1 MNLRAFTLIEVL
13 CVAVI
18 IASLTA
24 ILTPVISSA
33 KMSAKRTSSLSRM
46 QQIYAG
52 LMIYQADYD
61 GAGYGSASKMGL
73 PPMIRLL
80 ETLGAACPSVPV
92 ELWMSPCGYHE
103 EGPRGFWSYSYHADD
118 DTYWS
123 QFAEKHEGRTPLLS
137 DLPCSDVPAIEDS
150 PLVTKSVPF
159 LNLDGQARIAR
170 GIGIAIDLEF
180 FVQ

>member
-18 IASLTA
+18 IATLTA
-24 ILTPVISSA
+24 ILMPVFSSA

-61 GAGYGSASKMGL
+61 GAGYGSAAKMGL
-73 PPMIRLL
+73 PSMIRLL

-92 ELWMSPCGYHE
+92 ELWMSPCGYHAD
-103 EGPRGFWSYSYHADD
+103 GPTGFWSYSYHADD
-118 DTYWS
+118 EGWGH
-123 QFAEKHEGRTPLLS
+123 FAEKYEGRTPLLS
-137 DLPCSDVPAIEDS
+137 DLPCSDVPAEGDS
-150 PLVTKSVPF
+150 DLVTKSVPF
-159 LNLDGQARIAR
+159 LNLDGQVRIAKGR
-170 GIGIAIDLEF
+170 GTPMALNF